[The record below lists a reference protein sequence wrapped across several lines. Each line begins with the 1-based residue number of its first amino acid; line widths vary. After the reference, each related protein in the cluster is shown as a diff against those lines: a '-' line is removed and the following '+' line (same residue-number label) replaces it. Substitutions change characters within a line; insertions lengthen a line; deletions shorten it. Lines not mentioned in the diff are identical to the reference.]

1 MNDKS
6 GIIFGNVM
14 KRSVVRKAI
23 KTKKAFLRE
32 FGDDSGKQF
41 TLGCRDIPELAGIGA
56 KLLTVTEKGDSST
69 TRPFEAPGE
78 KPLVVG
84 TIRMGFGHYR
94 ISIAIASAARSMG
107 FTPYFFDIHSFRETT
122 GGKIVAKQNAMYSF
136 GSRLSQKSALFNR
149 LVWEPLNS
157 EGFRKIS
164 YNAVDQK
171 TAELMATPCALLP
184 RDVPFVATHVWPAQ
198 AAVHAGLTNVVN
210 AIPDNWPM
218 ALHLSEGA
226 IHTVQ
231 TKSSWFGYATLNGM
245 DGDAILSPM
254 PEGSVVY
261 TGHYIDHELVAGI
274 ADDTAAR
281 LKRLSS
287 GESLRV
293 LLTVGGA
300 GAQRELYARLIA
312 HLLPLTD
319 AGKLALFVN
328 VGDHKAVLD
337 GLLEDVPGLAK
348 SALRHGSQ
356 EEVRAFAKSAMQVP
370 VSGAHLFY
378 DSEIFSAVYSTNLL
392 MRASDILVTKPSE
405 LAFYPIPKLHVKR
418 VGGHEAWGAI
428 HSAEIG
434 DGTIECPTPERA
446 IAMLDFLFRDR
457 SALTMMNESILA
469 ANDISVYSGAYRAV
483 ELAAG
488 KSRDTSAAHKK

>member
-1 MNDKS
+1 MIDKS
-6 GIIFGNVM
+6 GMIFGNAM
-14 KRSVVRKAI
+14 KRSVVRKAVRA
-23 KTKKAFLRE
+23 KKNFLRE
-32 FGDDSGKQF
+32 FGDDSEKKF

-56 KLLTVTEKGDSST
+56 KLLTVMETGASGSD
-69 TRPFEAPGE
+69 RPFESAGE

-107 FTPYFFDIHSFRETT
+107 FTPYFFDLHSFRDLTA
-122 GGKIVAKQNAMYSF
+122 GKIVAKQNALYSM

-157 EGFRKIS
+157 EGFRKLS
-164 YNAVDQK
+164 YNAIDQK

-184 RDVPFVATHVWPAQ
+184 RDIPFVATHVWPAQ
-198 AAVHAGLTNVVN
+198 AAVHAGLSNVVN

-245 DGDAILSPM
+245 DGDKILSPM

-274 ADDTAAR
+274 GDDTAAR
-281 LKRLSS
+281 LKRLST
-287 GESLRV
+287 GEPLRV

-300 GAQRELYARLIA
+300 GAQRELYAQIIA
-312 HLLPLTD
+312 HLLPLAN
-319 AGKLALFVN
+319 AGELALFVN
-328 VGDHKAVLD
+328 VGDHKAVLE
-337 GLLEDVPGLAK
+337 GLLHDVPGLEK
-348 SALRHGSQ
+348 SAIRHGGL
-356 EEVRAFAKSAMQVP
+356 EEVRAFAESAMNKPVP
-370 VSGAHLFY
+370 GAHLFC
-378 DSEIFSAVYSTNLL
+378 DPEIFAAVYATNLL
-392 MRASDILVTKPSE
+392 MRAADLLVTKPSE

-457 SALTMMNESILA
+457 SSLTLMNDSILA
-469 ANDISVYSGAYRAV
+469 ANAIGLYSGAYRAV
-483 ELAAG
+483 ELAAHQ
-488 KSRDTSAAHKK
+488 KQ